1 MDFTLYA
8 LIKKYVKQ
16 SIENIE
22 GFEKGKSAYEIA
34 VEQGFQG
41 SEQEWLKSLQGETP
55 YIGENGNWFVGTLDT
70 GVSARPAGEV
80 ELENYYSKED
90 LIALTDEEI
99 LEICKNKGDN

>member
-8 LIKKYVKQ
+8 LLKTYVKQ

-34 VEQGFQG
+34 LDNGFEG
-41 SEQEWLKSLQGETP
+41 TEQEWLKSLQGETP

-70 GVSARPAGEV
+70 NVSAIPK
-80 ELENYYSKED
+80 LEDTVLDQYYSKED
-90 LIALTDEEI
+90 LIALSKEEI
-99 LEICKNKGDN
+99 LEICK

>member
-8 LIKKYVKQ
+8 LLKAYVKQ

-22 GFEKGKSAYEIA
+22 GFEAGKSAYEIA
-34 VEQGFQG
+34 LDNGFEG

-70 GVSARPAGEV
+70 GVSATPKIEDV
-80 ELENYYSKED
+80 DLEQYYSKED
-90 LIALTDEEI
+90 LIALSKEEI
-99 LEICKNKGDN
+99 LEICK